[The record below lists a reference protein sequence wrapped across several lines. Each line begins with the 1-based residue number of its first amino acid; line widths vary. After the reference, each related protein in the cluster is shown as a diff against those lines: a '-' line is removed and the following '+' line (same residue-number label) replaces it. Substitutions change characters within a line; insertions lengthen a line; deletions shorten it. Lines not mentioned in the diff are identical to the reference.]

1 MQDLISII
9 MPVKNTSAYLEACL
23 NSVLQQSE
31 PNWELI
37 AVDDHST
44 DDSKAILHKYAAN
57 DARIKVLENT
67 AKGIIPALQLAYNK
81 SSGEFITRMD
91 SDDIM
96 VPEKLATQKQQ
107 LLQHGNNHIALG
119 LVKYFSDNEMGEG
132 YLKYENW
139 LNELTKNGSNFSDI
153 YKECVIASP
162 CWMVYKTDF
171 EKCGGFDSN
180 IYPEDYDLTF
190 RFYKN
195 GLKCLPSNQLLHLW
209 RDYPER
215 TSRNHEHYAY
225 NSFIELK
232 VHHFLNIDYRINK
245 KLLVWGAGRK
255 GKKVAELLQQSNIP
269 FTWICDNPKKI
280 GKEIYGQQM
289 IAYNTITDF
298 SLYQSIITIANPKAQ
313 QEVKALFAQQHLLL
327 GKNFFFFC

>member
-67 AKGIIPALQLAYNK
+67 AKGIIPALQLAYKK

-313 QEVKALFAQQHLLL
+313 QEVKALFVQQHLLL

>member
-1 MQDLISII
+1 MVSII
-9 MPVKNTSAYLEACL
+9 MPVKNTSVYLLECI
-23 NSVLQQSE
+23 QSIINQTNK
-31 PNWELI
+31 NWELI

-67 AKGIIPALQLAYNK
+67 AKGIIPALQLAYSK

-245 KLLVWGAGRK
+245 KLLVWGAG
-255 GKKVAELLQQSNIP
+255 
-269 FTWICDNPKKI
+269 
-280 GKEIYGQQM
+280 
-289 IAYNTITDF
+289 
-298 SLYQSIITIANPKAQ
+298 
-313 QEVKALFAQQHLLL
+313 
-327 GKNFFFFC
+327 